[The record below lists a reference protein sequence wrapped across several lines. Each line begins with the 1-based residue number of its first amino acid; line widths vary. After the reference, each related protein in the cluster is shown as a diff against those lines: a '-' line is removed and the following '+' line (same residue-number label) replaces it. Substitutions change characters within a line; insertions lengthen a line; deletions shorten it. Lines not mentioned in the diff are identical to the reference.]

1 VLTIA
6 FGMFA
11 APNTTFAGECPGN
24 PGALGTSRVLT
35 IDPAEYARLGS
46 IQYRDH
52 ALPLADKEVVLTFD
66 DGPLPPYTA
75 RILEILASECV
86 KANYFVVG
94 RMARGYP
101 DLMRRIHA
109 DGHVIGTHSENHPL
123 TFDRMKPADY
133 RSEIEQGIASIEAVL
148 GSADAVAPFF
158 RIPGLKRAD
167 GVENYLHSRGLVTWS
182 ADLTGDDWRHIN
194 ASEVVRRVMNRL
206 DDKGKGII
214 LLHDIQPATALA
226 LPALLRQ
233 LKARGYRIVLVA
245 PATRT
250 EPEMV
255 AQPAKPV
262 PAAAPVIRLSTPDA
276 AVAGEIT
283 GAANAAATAPARV
296 LPPRMPEIA
305 RPSTPMLRE
314 PARVTPTSEGS
325 APVSAPASPNKRPL
339 TPDLKPPHN
348 INTSN
353 KVFAPAGVPADP
365 APQSGPA
372 LQPRAELVPRPG
384 QWPIAASAAT
394 AATR

>member
-1 VLTIA
+1 
-6 FGMFA
+6 
-11 APNTTFAGECPGN
+11 
-24 PGALGTSRVLT
+24 
-35 IDPAEYARLGS
+35 
-46 IQYRDH
+46 
-52 ALPLADKEVVLTFD
+52 VVLTFD

-133 RSEIEQGIASIEAVL
+133 RSEVEQGIASIEAVL

-167 GVENYLHSRGLVTWS
+167 GVEHYLQSRGLVTWS
-182 ADLTGDDWRHIN
+182 ADVTGDDWRHIN

-206 DDKGKGII
+206 EEKGKGIV
-214 LLHDIQPATALA
+214 LLHDIQPATALG
-226 LPALLRQ
+226 LSALLRQ
-233 LKARGYRIVLVA
+233 LKARGYRIVQVV
-245 PATRT
+245 PASRS
-250 EPEMV
+250 EPAVV
-255 AQPAKPV
+255 AQPAE
-262 PAAAPVIRLSTPDA
+262 PAPAPVSKVSASVSPAVEITGSANASAAGHVLSPRALPLVTPDA
-276 AVAGEIT
+276 ML
-283 GAANAAATAPARV
+283 PAR
-296 LPPRMPEIA
+296 PA
-305 RPSTPMLRE
+305 LRE
-314 PARVTPTSEGS
+314 PAR
-325 APVSAPASPNKRPL
+325 AAPASESRAPAPLPASQIARPL
-339 TPDLKPPHN
+339 TPELKRAHS
-348 INTSN
+348 INTSKKIISMPELLPRAAAEPPRN
-353 KVFAPAGVPADP
+353 DSGAGHHDSAAPANA

-372 LQPRAELVPRPG
+372 LQPRAELGPRPG